1 MPSGAP
7 RIVTF
12 YRVDPWK
19 RMRRV
24 LLAGPGALTLGG
36 VVIAVSFLTHQPQNL
51 RVDFAAAGFILIAG
65 GAIYTL
71 AGMQRILRDD
81 LTLVLLTDGVLIQSS
96 ARETFIVWDEL
107 EDVRWDPSRSELVLE
122 RAGGEAVVLTR
133 PFARID
139 GKELAGVIASTRRK
153 AAMNLL
159 R

>member
-1 MPSGAP
+1 MPTRGP

-12 YRVDPWK
+12 YRADPWA

-36 VVIAVSFLTHQPQNL
+36 VVIAFSFLTHQPAGR
-51 RVDFAAAGFILIAG
+51 RVDFAAAGFVLIAG
-65 GAIYTL
+65 GALYTL

-81 LTLVLLTDGVLIQSS
+81 LSLVLRTDGVVVQSS
-96 ARETFIVWDEL
+96 AGETFIAWDEL
-107 EDVRWDPSRSELVLE
+107 IDARWEPSRSELVLE
-122 RAGGEAVVLTR
+122 RAGGEPVVLGR
-133 PFARID
+133 PFARI
-139 GKELAGVIASTRRK
+139 GGPELAATIVSTRRK

>member
-1 MPSGAP
+1 M
-7 RIVTF
+7 VTF
-12 YRVDPWK
+12 YRADPWK

-36 VVIAVSFLTHQPQNL
+36 VVIAVSFLTHQPL
-51 RVDFAAAGFILIAG
+51 SMRVDFAAAGFVLIAG

-81 LTLVLLTDGVLIQSS
+81 LTLVLRTDGVLIQSS
-96 ARETFIVWDEL
+96 ARETFIAWDDLREA
-107 EDVRWDPSRSELVLE
+107 RWDPSRSELVLE
-122 RAGGEAVVLTR
+122 RAAGEPIVLAR
-133 PFARID
+133 PFARIA
-139 GKELAGVIASTRRK
+139 GPELAKAIASTRRK